1 MPVIEKYWNSN
12 SHQGKEIGRIG
23 RDHII
28 FSRVI
33 ELPDYECIYSE
44 DNGLPVCVE
53 EGESHDDI
61 LNGDY

>member
-1 MPVIEKYWNSN
+1 MAVIEKYWNSN
-12 SHQGKEIGRIG
+12 SHQGKEVSRIG

-33 ELPDYECIYSE
+33 EWPDYECIYSE